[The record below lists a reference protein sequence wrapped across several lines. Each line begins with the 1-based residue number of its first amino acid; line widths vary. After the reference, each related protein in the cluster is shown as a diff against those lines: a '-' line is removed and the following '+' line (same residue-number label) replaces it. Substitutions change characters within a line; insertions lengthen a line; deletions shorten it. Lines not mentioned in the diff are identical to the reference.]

1 MKAAQLI
8 KYDKKDPLIEI
19 RDVNSQ
25 PLGAHDLLIRTKT
38 AAVNPLDNLISHGDL
53 KLVVPYKLPQTMGNE
68 FVGIIEK
75 IGPKVTN
82 FKIGDRIFARNPV
95 NNIGAFAQKI
105 VINEKAVAK
114 APEYL
119 SDQEAAA
126 VPLTALTAMQA
137 FQLLNLKAGQTLF
150 ISGGS
155 GSFGAMAIPLAIAQG
170 YKVITTGNETS
181 RARLEKLGVEKVLN
195 YKTEDYTKAVAN
207 VDAVIDTIGGE
218 ETVKQL
224 SILKDG
230 GEIVSLKGIPNR
242 EFAKKMNMGLAKE
255 LLFNVAARKIE
266 KEAKKRNQN
275 YHFIFV
281 QANGQQ
287 LKEAAKILEKNQ
299 IHPLIGNQYSLTEV
313 NDALADVAQRK
324 SLGKVIINF

>member
-19 RDVNSQ
+19 RDVHPQ
-25 PLGAHDLLIRTKT
+25 VLGAHDLLVKTKT

-53 KLVVPYKLPQTMGNE
+53 KLVVPYKLPQTLGNE
-68 FVGIIEK
+68 FMGIVEKVGPE
-75 IGPKVTN
+75 VTK

-95 NNIGAFAQKI
+95 DNIGAFAQKI

-114 APEYL
+114 VPEYL

-126 VPLTALTAMQA
+126 VPLTTLTALQA
-137 FQLLNLKAGQTLF
+137 FQLLNLKAGQNLF

-181 RARLEKLGVEKVLN
+181 RARLEKLGVEKFFN
-195 YKTEDYTKAVAN
+195 YKTEEYTKAVAN

-218 ETVKQL
+218 ETIKQL

-230 GEIVSLKGIPNR
+230 GEIVSLKGMPNK
-242 EFAKKMNMGLAKE
+242 EFAKKMNMGLTKE

-266 KEAKKRNQN
+266 KEAKKRDQN

-287 LKEAAKILEKNQ
+287 LEEAAKILEKNQ
-299 IHPLIGNQYSLTEV
+299 IHPLVGNQYSLTEV
-313 NDALADVAQRK
+313 NAALADVAQRNR
-324 SLGKVIINF
+324 LGKVIINF

>member
-95 NNIGAFAQKI
+95 NNAFAQKI

-181 RARLEKLGVEKVLN
+181 RARLEKLGVEKFLN

-230 GEIVSLKGIPNR
+230 GEIVSLKGMPNR

-299 IHPLIGNQYSLTEV
+299 IHPLIGNQYSLTKV
-313 NDALADVAQRK
+313 NAALADVAQRK

>member
-38 AAVNPLDNLISHGDL
+38 AAVNPLDNLISHGNL

-95 NNIGAFAQKI
+95 NNAFAQKI

-126 VPLTALTAMQA
+126 VPLTTLTAMQA

-181 RARLEKLGVEKVLN
+181 RARLEKLGVEKFLN

-230 GEIVSLKGIPNR
+230 GEIVSLKGMPNR

-313 NDALADVAQRK
+313 NLALADVAQRK

>member
-38 AAVNPLDNLISHGDL
+38 AAVNRLDNLISHGDL

-95 NNIGAFAQKI
+95 NNAFAQKI

-126 VPLTALTAMQA
+126 VPLTTLTAMQA

-181 RARLEKLGVEKVLN
+181 RARLEKLGVEKFLN

-230 GEIVSLKGIPNR
+230 GEIVSLKGMPNR

-313 NDALADVAQRK
+313 NLALADVAQRK

>member
-19 RDVNSQ
+19 RDINSQ

-95 NNIGAFAQKI
+95 NNAFAQKI

-126 VPLTALTAMQA
+126 VPLTTLTAMQA

-181 RARLEKLGVEKVLN
+181 RARLEKLGVEKFLN

-230 GEIVSLKGIPNR
+230 GEIVSLKGMPNR

-313 NDALADVAQRK
+313 NLALADVAQRK

>member
-95 NNIGAFAQKI
+95 NNAFAQKI

-126 VPLTALTAMQA
+126 VPLTTLTAMQA

-155 GSFGAMAIPLAIAQG
+155 GSFGAMAIPLAIGLFVGG
-170 YKVITTGNETS
+170 YLGQKSIKYMSPTLVRWITAALS
-181 RARLEKLGVEKVLN
+181 LVLAG
-195 YKTEDYTKAVAN
+195 YLFYTAYL
-207 VDAVIDTIGGE
+207 
-218 ETVKQL
+218 Q
-224 SILKDG
+224 
-230 GEIVSLKGIPNR
+230 
-242 EFAKKMNMGLAKE
+242 
-255 LLFNVAARKIE
+255 
-266 KEAKKRNQN
+266 
-275 YHFIFV
+275 
-281 QANGQQ
+281 
-287 LKEAAKILEKNQ
+287 
-299 IHPLIGNQYSLTEV
+299 
-313 NDALADVAQRK
+313 
-324 SLGKVIINF
+324 

>member
-95 NNIGAFAQKI
+95 NNAFAQKI

-126 VPLTALTAMQA
+126 VPLTTLTAMQA

-181 RARLEKLGVEKVLN
+181 RARLEKLGVEKFLN

-230 GEIVSLKGIPNR
+230 GEIVSLKGMPNR

-287 LKEAAKILEKNQ
+287 LKEAAKILEKTQ

-313 NDALADVAQRK
+313 NLALADVAQRK

>member
-1 MKAAQLI
+1 MAQW
-8 KYDKKDPLIEI
+8 
-19 RDVNSQ
+19 Q
-25 PLGAHDLLIRTKT
+25 
-38 AAVNPLDNLISHGDL
+38 
-53 KLVVPYKLPQTMGNE
+53 
-68 FVGIIEK
+68 
-75 IGPKVTN
+75 
-82 FKIGDRIFARNPV
+82 
-95 NNIGAFAQKI
+95 
-105 VINEKAVAK
+105 
-114 APEYL
+114 
-119 SDQEAAA
+119 
-126 VPLTALTAMQA
+126 
-137 FQLLNLKAGQTLF
+137 
-150 ISGGS
+150 
-155 GSFGAMAIPLAIAQG
+155 IPLVIAQG

-181 RARLEKLGVEKVLN
+181 RARLEKLGVEKFLN

-230 GEIVSLKGIPNR
+230 GEIVSLKGMPNR

-266 KEAKKRNQN
+266 KEAKKHNQN

-313 NDALADVAQRK
+313 NAALADVAQRK

>member
-19 RDVNSQ
+19 RDINSQ

-75 IGPKVTN
+75 IDPKVTN

-95 NNIGAFAQKI
+95 DNIGAFAQKI

-114 APEYL
+114 VPEYL

-181 RARLEKLGVEKVLN
+181 RAGLEKLGVEKFLN

-207 VDAVIDTIGGE
+207 MDAIIDTIGGE

-230 GEIVSLKGIPNR
+230 GETVSLKGCQIEN
-242 EFAKKMNMGLAKE
+242 
-255 LLFNVAARKIE
+255 LLRK
-266 KEAKKRNQN
+266 
-275 YHFIFV
+275 
-281 QANGQQ
+281 
-287 LKEAAKILEKNQ
+287 
-299 IHPLIGNQYSLTEV
+299 
-313 NDALADVAQRK
+313 
-324 SLGKVIINF
+324 

>member
-8 KYDKKDPLIEI
+8 KYDEKDPLIEI
-19 RDVNSQ
+19 RDVNSH
-25 PLGAHDLLIRTKT
+25 PVGAHDLLIKTKT

-95 NNIGAFAQKI
+95 NNAFAQKI

-126 VPLTALTAMQA
+126 VPLTTLTAMQA

-181 RARLEKLGVEKVLN
+181 RARLEKLGVEKFLN

-218 ETVKQL
+218 ETIKQL

-230 GEIVSLKGIPNR
+230 GEIVSLKGMPNR
-242 EFAKKMNMGLAKE
+242 EFAKEMNMGLAKE

-287 LKEAAKILEKNQ
+287 LEEAAKILEKNQ

-313 NDALADVAQRK
+313 NAALADVAHRK

>member
-95 NNIGAFAQKI
+95 NNAFAQKI

-114 APEYL
+114 VPEYL

-230 GEIVSLKGIPNR
+230 GEIVSLKGMPNR

>member
-1 MKAAQLI
+1 M
-8 KYDKKDPLIEI
+8 
-19 RDVNSQ
+19 
-25 PLGAHDLLIRTKT
+25 
-38 AAVNPLDNLISHGDL
+38 
-53 KLVVPYKLPQTMGNE
+53 
-68 FVGIIEK
+68 
-75 IGPKVTN
+75 
-82 FKIGDRIFARNPV
+82 
-95 NNIGAFAQKI
+95 
-105 VINEKAVAK
+105 INEKAVAK
-114 APEYL
+114 VPEYL

-181 RARLEKLGVEKVLN
+181 RARLEKLGVEKFLN

-218 ETVKQL
+218 ETVNQL

-230 GEIVSLKGIPNR
+230 GEIVSLKGMPNR

-299 IHPLIGNQYSLTEV
+299 IHPLIGNQYSLTKI
-313 NDALADVAQRK
+313 NAALADVAQRK

>member
-95 NNIGAFAQKI
+95 NNAFAQKI

-126 VPLTALTAMQA
+126 VPLTTLTAMQA

-181 RARLEKLGVEKVLN
+181 RARLEKLGVEKFLN

-207 VDAVIDTIGGE
+207 VDAVID
-218 ETVKQL
+218 
-224 SILKDG
+224 
-230 GEIVSLKGIPNR
+230 P
-242 EFAKKMNMGLAKE
+242 
-255 LLFNVAARKIE
+255 
-266 KEAKKRNQN
+266 
-275 YHFIFV
+275 
-281 QANGQQ
+281 
-287 LKEAAKILEKNQ
+287 
-299 IHPLIGNQYSLTEV
+299 
-313 NDALADVAQRK
+313 
-324 SLGKVIINF
+324 

>member
-95 NNIGAFAQKI
+95 NNAFAQKI

-126 VPLTALTAMQA
+126 VPLTTLTAMQA

-181 RARLEKLGVEKVLN
+181 RARLEKLGVEKFLN

-230 GEIVSLKGIPNR
+230 GEIVSLKGMPNR

-299 IHPLIGNQYSLTEV
+299 IHPLIGNQYSLTKV
-313 NDALADVAQRK
+313 NAALADVAQRK

>member
-95 NNIGAFAQKI
+95 NNAFAQKI

-126 VPLTALTAMQA
+126 VPLTTLTAMQA

-181 RARLEKLGVEKVLN
+181 RARLEKLGVEKFLN

-230 GEIVSLKGIPNR
+230 GEIVSLKGMPNR

-313 NDALADVAQRK
+313 NLALADVAQRK
-324 SLGKVIINF
+324 SLGQVIINF

>member
-95 NNIGAFAQKI
+95 NNAFAQKI

-126 VPLTALTAMQA
+126 VPLTTLTAMQA

-155 GSFGAMAIPLAIAQG
+155 GSFGAMAIPLSIAQG

-181 RARLEKLGVEKVLN
+181 RARLEKLGVEKFLN

-230 GEIVSLKGIPNR
+230 GEIVSLKGMPNR

-299 IHPLIGNQYSLTEV
+299 IHPLIGNQYSLTKV
-313 NDALADVAQRK
+313 NAALADVAQRK